1 MADSTASD
9 REIANNNHTV
19 DIENT
24 DAVAL
29 AMVNTK
35 SRDVLTPEDAASKTT
50 KEEYIGRWQRAGEK
64 ESACTTDI
72 GPS

>member
-50 KEEYIGRWQRAGEK
+50 KEEYIG
-64 ESACTTDI
+64 
-72 GPS
+72 